1 MSIMPARSER
11 ITIVSG
17 KNGGAV
23 RILRFPSW
31 WDRAAFFEEFKAREI
46 DTGNPIDW
54 NLAWLLS
61 AAEAAAWNDKSG
73 AALAAGSLDGNP
85 AVQDEMGRME
95 ALLREAAWVI
105 VESYEWESGLD

>member
-1 MSIMPARSER
+1 MPARSER
-11 ITIVSG
+11 ITIAPR

-31 WDRAAFFEEFKAREI
+31 WDRGAFFEKFKGREI

-61 AAEAAAWNDKSG
+61 AAEAAAWDDLCRG
-73 AALAAGSLDGNP
+73 ALPSAPSAGNI
-85 AVQDEMGRME
+85 AVQEEMRQLE

-105 VESYEWESGLD
+105 VESVEWESGLD